1 MKVTTLVIHAPDRRV
16 KKDGAK
22 SFEKILADGI
32 GKGYII
38 FQGDE
43 KKLHPGSKV
52 VLLRNDKNEA
62 RAEGVLVRWEPT
74 TKTPRGKQ
82 RYDVYIKGLTEVRY
96 EWVEINLCGVAVIGD
111 C

>member
-1 MKVTTLVIHAPDRRV
+1 MTTLVLHAPDRRV

-22 SFEKILADGI
+22 SFEEVLADGI

-38 FQGDE
+38 FQEDE
-43 KKLHPGSKV
+43 RKLHLGSRV

-62 RAEGVLVRWEPT
+62 RAEGVLVRWERT

-82 RYDVYIKGLTEVRY
+82 RYDVYIEGLTGVRY
-96 EWVEINLCGVAVIGD
+96 EWVEINRCGVAVIGN